1 MKKIQQ
7 RGFAL
12 IPFLLGAIILILVV
26 IFGLQMIPAYI
37 QNAKIVSVFNA
48 MKHDPELAQANLD
61 QMKAS
66 FSRRSSID
74 SITAITADQI
84 ELADGGFLTAHYKVI
99 LPLVGNASLLLE
111 FNPRSAQ

>member
-1 MKKIQQ
+1 MKAIQQ

-12 IPFLLGAIILILVV
+12 VPFLIGAVVLILVV
-26 IFGLQMIPAYI
+26 ILGLQMIPAYI

-48 MKHDPELAQANLD
+48 MKHDPELAQANSD

-66 FSRRSSID
+66 FSRRASID
-74 SITAITADQI
+74 SITAITPEKV
-84 ELADGGFLTAHYKVI
+84 ELTEGGVLTARYTVLI
-99 LPLVGNASLLLE
+99 PLVGNISLLLE